1 MDYLTRGFFKG
12 YLHLLKLFYKLKQLV
27 MKIRQLLLLSATFV
41 LLYACSK
48 KKDAVNPPSTLNPW
62 DGKYRLEGT
71 LVDAKDPAFVWPGNT
86 YLYNVETLSA
96 TQIQLISIDLGFAGH
111 LLKNGINL
119 TFYGTFGLIATF
131 DPATNKIT
139 SVTNSYGQPSTSG
152 RSAVLD
158 PSGVNAWDPVTK
170 NIKIK
175 YWMDETGFAG
185 HRTSFDETW
194 VYIGVR

>member
-1 MDYLTRGFFKG
+1 
-12 YLHLLKLFYKLKQLV
+12 
-27 MKIRQLLLLSATFV
+27 MKIRSALFV
-41 LLYACSK
+41 SAALILLYSCK
-48 KKDAVNPPSTLNPW
+48 KNNSTTPPSTLNPW
-62 DGKYRLEGT
+62 DGKYRLEGM

-96 TQIQLISIDLGFAGH
+96 TQIQLTSIDLGFAGH
-111 LLKNGINL
+111 LIKNGINL
-119 TFYGTFGLIATF
+119 TYYGTFGLIVTF

-158 PSGVNAWDPVTK
+158 PSGINTWDPVTK

-194 VYIGVR
+194 VYIGAR